1 MGGLCTLYTVDCVD
15 CTVQNQ
21 SPFVKIRENRGD
33 ERIREFFLSF
43 QVSPFCVLW
52 KERKKERKKRDSR
65 PSLTF
70 FFFKSHRAQRRA
82 SERTSEREKMILKT
96 KLNPIDS
103 MEMAN
108 LGINQQ
114 EANSVFKNRFLSHLI
129 I

>member
-70 FFFKSHRAQRRA
+70 FFFSKVTALKDERA
-82 SERTSEREKMILKT
+82 SERARENDT
-96 KLNPIDS
+96 EN
-103 MEMAN
+103 
-108 LGINQQ
+108 
-114 EANSVFKNRFLSHLI
+114 
-129 I
+129 